1 MGNERETQS
10 NRDQESQSELNR
22 EEQRGAENTTGE
34 NALGSG
40 SAATNNDD
48 LEKLND
54 E

>member
-10 NRDQESQSELNR
+10 NRDQESQGSNR
-22 EEQRGAENTTGE
+22 ESQSDTENTTGE